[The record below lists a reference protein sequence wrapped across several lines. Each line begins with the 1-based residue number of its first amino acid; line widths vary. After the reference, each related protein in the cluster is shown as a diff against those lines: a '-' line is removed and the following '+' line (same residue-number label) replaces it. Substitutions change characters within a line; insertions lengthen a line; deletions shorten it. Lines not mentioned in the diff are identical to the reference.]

1 MLRRQSFLRTV
12 GILIVIAVVGSAILI
27 LRFEDFARNGRVP
40 EGFVMANGRI
50 EVERVDVAAKYA
62 GRVDEIAIRE
72 GDVVQA
78 GSLVARLGAEELK
91 AQLAASEA
99 SVRSARQS
107 IAGAEAEVALRIAEH
122 KLSELELARVED
134 LEEKSIATRA
144 DLDRRIAQHAIA
156 EANLLGARASV
167 ETAKAAVEQAEAQS
181 AQIRVMIA
189 EMTLRAP
196 IDGRIEYK
204 LVQTGSVIGAGARV
218 ATILDLSDVYMSVF
232 LPTSQ
237 AGVLAQ
243 GAEARIVLDAAPGY
257 VIPATVS
264 FVASEAQFTPKMVE
278 TANEREKLMYRVKL
292 QIAPE
297 LLISFQDYVKAGYTG
312 DAYLRL
318 NPDLAWPPELET
330 RLPDAP

>member
-12 GILIVIAVVGSAILI
+12 GILFVIVVVGSAIAI
-27 LRFEDFARNGRVP
+27 LSFQDFTRNGRVP

-50 EVERVDVAAKYA
+50 EVERVDVATKYA
-62 GRVDEIAIRE
+62 GRVDEITIRE
-72 GDVVQA
+72 GDMVEA
-78 GSLVARLGAEELK
+78 GSIVARLGTEELK
-91 AQLAASEA
+91 SQLAASEA
-99 SVRSARQS
+99 LVRSARQS
-107 IAGAEAEVALRIAEH
+107 IARAEAEVALRRAEH

-134 LEEKSIATRA
+134 LEEKSIATKA
-144 DLDRRIAQHAIA
+144 DLDRRVAQHAIA
-156 EANLLGARASV
+156 EANLLGAQASV
-167 ETAKAAVEQAEAQS
+167 GSAKAAVDQAEAQS

-204 LVQTGSVIGAGARV
+204 LVQPGAVIGAGARV

-243 GAEARIVLDAAPGY
+243 DAEARIVLDAAPGY

-297 LLISFQDYVKAGYTG
+297 VLIRFQDYVKAGYTG

-318 NPDLAWPPELET
+318 NPDLDWPPELVT